1 MYLSQ
6 HNPYPESSCP
16 VRSRSR
22 SLALAS
28 ISHKIPP
35 LSPSDELLPSVWP
48 GGTTID
54 SPPRG
59 TTGVFLESIRSF
71 LYRYRDT
78 FGDITVFA
86 TGGSSSVVCRYLGG
100 EFSIRERPFLLF
112 QGLNAFMKRFSGE

>member
-28 ISHKIPP
+28 ISHKIPS
-35 LSPSDELLPSVWP
+35 LSPPDELLPSVWP
-48 GGTTID
+48 GGTTLD
-54 SPPRG
+54 SLRWG

-86 TGGSSSVVCRYLGG
+86 TGGSSSVVCRYLGE